1 MTKPYRANASG
12 LPGLRLLSASEGA
25 VELQL
30 PPPSAVVQSR
40 LIREVQKTMEA
51 MVADDKGNYLLLA
64 RGELFAVV
72 ERRNGR
78 LYNCHD
84 EDREGIEPRELA
96 RVSQIVDEQDWVDE
110 TTARAALEEAVA
122 RWTELAERMR

>member
-1 MTKPYRANASG
+1 MK
-12 LPGLRLLSASEGA
+12 
-25 VELQL
+25 
-30 PPPSAVVQSR
+30 
-40 LIREVQKTMEA
+40 A
-51 MVADDKGNYLLLA
+51 MIAEDRGNYLLLA

-84 EDREGIEPRELA
+84 EDREGIEARELA

-110 TTARAALEEAVA
+110 TTARAALIEAVA
-122 RWTELAERMR
+122 RWTELVERMR